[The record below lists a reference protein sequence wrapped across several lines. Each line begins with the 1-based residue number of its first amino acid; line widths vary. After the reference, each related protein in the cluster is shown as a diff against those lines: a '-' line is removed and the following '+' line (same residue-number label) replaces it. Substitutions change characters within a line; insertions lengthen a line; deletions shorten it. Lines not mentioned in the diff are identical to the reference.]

1 LKKGKV
7 GDSIAYAVI
16 VDSGASKACIGE
28 FCPLVAGAIANGC
41 VIDTD
46 QQSSFGQANGR
57 ARSLGVISIGFRA
70 STGPVPGQSTG
81 SFIPQDW
88 HVLAGSHLGPV
99 SSMGELVVDRDW
111 TVHLNAAPKDG
122 RKLPHKHMFINGQ
135 QVFPARFGPNRLLY
149 MPATFALTGT
159 TSQMLDALVL
169 QSIHRNSAV
178 CDHLVSALCLDDSSV
193 SPSLPRD
200 KGQGRH

>member
-1 LKKGKV
+1 MI
-7 GDSIAYAVI
+7 SF
-16 VDSGASKACIGE
+16 E
-28 FCPLVAGAIANGC
+28 NEPLVIRN
-41 VIDTD
+41 VP
-46 QQSSFGQANGR
+46 Q
-57 ARSLGVISIGFRA
+57 LPISDGFPP
-70 STGPVPGQSTG
+70 GPVPGQSTG

-122 RKLPHKHMFINGQ
+122 RKLPHRHMFINGQ

-159 TSQMLDALVL
+159 TSQMLRRFLRVL
-169 QSIHRNSAV
+169 RRKSDCFLLKCFRMFTEFFFIEICLQKLHLKCV
-178 CDHLVSALCLDDSSV
+178 C
-193 SPSLPRD
+193 
-200 KGQGRH
+200 